1 MRADGGS
8 HGYGLGA
15 DCCKVPGF
23 PLPVMGQM
31 GNHGGKWAQKL
42 VGGGGVQAW
51 EGLWGRLFL
60 LDKVENVR
68 AIIPGVCTGLPLC
81 RFRALRSSPCHGLRL
96 PCCRAVFQSPRVTHH
111 PPQQLYSTVLEA
123 DQYLPHFCPCPPV
136 SGQFRGGFPSF
147 SHGTLQRTC
156 WCGATWQ
163 HGAPHLTLISLLPV
177 GH

>member
-1 MRADGGS
+1 MGTGWGLTVARSRAS
-8 HGYGLGA
+8 HFQSWGRWGT
-15 DCCKVPGF
+15 
-23 PLPVMGQM
+23 MGER
-31 GNHGGKWAQKL
+31 GKSWS
-42 VGGGGVQAW
+42 GGGVQAW

-163 HGAPHLTLISLLPV
+163 HKVYGAEKF
-177 GH
+177 